1 MQLSHK
7 STKKASFSYHFCF
20 IAFILLSVRFGSAQM
35 ALPTPDPASGQTG
48 GSGVAIFLSAF
59 GVIVGLLIIAVMI
72 SVLRSRRNPE
82 RYGPSPARPG
92 RPKQS
97 RAKGLARAVLE
108 SIPIVRFSE
117 SDKDANATPQRDIEL
132 AVTGLDIH
140 TPSTT
145 VDASSLSPDPD
156 AIFHSNRSTNTPAT
170 TTEGLLAAQ
179 PTFQT
184 RSGSLECSICLE
196 KFVEN
201 EEIRVLPCNH
211 KFHPVCIDPWLLNV
225 SGTCPL
231 CRYDLHPATTDDFNT
246 AATSTNEPL
255 PPPPPPPYEV
265 SDNTPAR
272 SRFRELRRV
281 HAGPEE
287 YIAALRQL
295 YHEFENHR
303 VSHVSTSIEAAAHQ
317 DSRPTSRLRD
327 TFHMQTGPS
336 ESHQTLPD
344 DVIRALSLP
353 SRII

>member
-59 GVIVGLLIIAVMI
+59 GVIVGLLIIAVMV

-196 KFVEN
+196 EFVEN

-225 SGTCPL
+225 SGTCP
-231 CRYDLHPATTDDFNT
+231 
-246 AATSTNEPL
+246 
-255 PPPPPPPYEV
+255 
-265 SDNTPAR
+265 
-272 SRFRELRRV
+272 
-281 HAGPEE
+281 
-287 YIAALRQL
+287 IW
-295 YHEFENHR
+295 
-303 VSHVSTSIEAAAHQ
+303 
-317 DSRPTSRLRD
+317 
-327 TFHMQTGPS
+327 
-336 ESHQTLPD
+336 
-344 DVIRALSLP
+344 
-353 SRII
+353 

>member
-1 MQLSHK
+1 MGYYK
-7 STKKASFSYHFCF
+7 STKRASSSNPFCF
-20 IAFILLSVRFGSAQM
+20 IAFTMLSIRFGSAQM
-35 ALPTPDPASGQTG
+35 APPTPDPQSKFGRRSGLG
-48 GSGVAIFLSAF
+48 IAIFF
-59 GVIVGLLIIAVMI
+59 GIFGAIFVLVMI
-72 SVLRSRRNPE
+72 AIAIGAFRAHQNPE
-82 RYGPSPARPG
+82 RYGPQPARPG

-97 RAKGLARAVLE
+97 RAKGLTRAVIE

-117 SDKDANATPQRDIEL
+117 NSDKNTNAAAQRDIEL
-132 AVTGLDIH
+132 ALASPDNGTQ
-140 TPSTT
+140 STT
-145 VDASSLSPDPD
+145 VDANNPTSNPD
-156 AIFHSNRSTNTPAT
+156 AIIVNSDISINTPAT
-170 TTEGLLAAQ
+170 TIEGLSAAQ

-246 AATSTNEPL
+246 AAPSTDEPL

-272 SRFRELRRV
+272 SRFRELRRA

-287 YIAALRQL
+287 YIAALGQL
-295 YHEFENHR
+295 YHELENHR
-303 VSHVSTSIEAAAHQ
+303 ASHASTSTEAAAHQ
-317 DSRPTSRLRD
+317 ETRPTSRLRD
-327 TFHMQTGPS
+327 TFHIQTGLP
-336 ESHQTLPD
+336 ES
-344 DVIRALSLP
+344 R
-353 SRII
+353 

>member
-196 KFVEN
+196 EFVEN

-225 SGTCPL
+225 SGTCPI
-231 CRYDLHPATTDDFNT
+231 CRYDLRPAATNDSNT
-246 AATSTNEPL
+246 AAISTDEPL
-255 PPPPPPPYEV
+255 PSPPPHEV
-265 SDNTPAR
+265 SDNVLGR
-272 SRFRELRRV
+272 SRFRELRRT
-281 HAGPEE
+281 HASPEE
-287 YIAALRQL
+287 YITALRQL
-295 YHEFENHR
+295 YHELESHR
-303 VSHVSTSIEAAAHQ
+303 ASHAATRVEDDAHQ
-317 DSRPTSRLRD
+317 ESRPPESR
-327 TFHMQTGPS
+327 QTP
-336 ESHQTLPD
+336 PNN
-344 DVIRALSLP
+344 VIRALSLLP
-353 SRII
+353 RIV